1 MSQNA
6 RTTNISK
13 NLMYT
18 STDISRENYACG
30 DEMRAT
36 KEQQEED
43 TALVTSYWIS
53 ILPKTAAGII

>member
-1 MSQNA
+1 
-6 RTTNISK
+6 
-13 NLMYT
+13 MYT

-36 KEQQEED
+36 EEQQED
-43 TALVTSYWIS
+43 TTLITSYWIS